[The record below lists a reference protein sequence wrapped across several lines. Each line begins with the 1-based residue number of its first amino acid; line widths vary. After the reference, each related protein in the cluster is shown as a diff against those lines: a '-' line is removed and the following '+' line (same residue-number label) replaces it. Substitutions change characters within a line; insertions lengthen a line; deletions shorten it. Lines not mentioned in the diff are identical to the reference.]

1 MRFPEVALSLR
12 RSGAQ
17 ILTFPS
23 AFAVRTGAAHWSTL
37 LQARAIDTQCWV
49 VAAAQ
54 VGTHPGTTRTSWGHA
69 MIVDPWGSIV
79 AQCRYGA
86 ACMTSPRISDTCAA
100 TCRHLR
106 LRLDWPILY
115 VHNRPHSYPTFRHS
129 TRSTRCARI
138 CPFGSSVVMIYIR
151 RCDVLR

>member
-54 VGTHPGTTRTSWGHA
+54 VGAYRA
-69 MIVDPWGSIV
+69 
-79 AQCRYGA
+79 
-86 ACMTSPRISDTCAA
+86 
-100 TCRHLR
+100 
-106 LRLDWPILY
+106 
-115 VHNRPHSYPTFRHS
+115 
-129 TRSTRCARI
+129 
-138 CPFGSSVVMIYIR
+138 
-151 RCDVLR
+151 

>member
-79 AQCRYGA
+79 AQCSDMPPFEA
-86 ACMTSPRISDTCAA
+86 AFGLADIT
-100 TCRHLR
+100 
-106 LRLDWPILY
+106 LDSVDKVRQDMPLWEQRRNDI
-115 VHNRPHSYPTFRHS
+115 YPE
-129 TRSTRCARI
+129 
-138 CPFGSSVVMIYIR
+138 V
-151 RCDVLR
+151 